1 MIVNDFNLVW
11 AIFAPLEA
19 NTPLLV
25 YADAFLAG
33 PVSSQRFEMIAG
45 KIHQIFNAY
54 GAIQYLQAAFS
65 LPGNGL
71 KTLNPFALEKLFSM
85 LACK

>member
-1 MIVNDFNLVW
+1 MIVNDFHTVW
-11 AIFAPLEA
+11 AILVPLEA

-25 YADAFLAG
+25 YADALLAG
-33 PVSSQRFEMIAG
+33 PVSSQRFKMVAG

-54 GAIQYLQAAFS
+54 STIQYLQAAFS
-65 LPGNGL
+65 LPGKGL
-71 KTLNPFALEKLFSM
+71 KTANPFAVEKPFGI